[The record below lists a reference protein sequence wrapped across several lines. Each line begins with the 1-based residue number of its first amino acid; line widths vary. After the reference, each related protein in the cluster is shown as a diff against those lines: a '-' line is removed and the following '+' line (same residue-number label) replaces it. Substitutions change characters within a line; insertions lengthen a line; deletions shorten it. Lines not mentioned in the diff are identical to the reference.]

1 MSVNIRVQLKLIS
14 SETVTQLCIFTTGNE
29 YVICSLH
36 LFKKNCCSVSLSD
49 TTRGANGMAFVVKCK
64 S

>member
-29 YVICSLH
+29 YMICSLH
-36 LFKKNCCSVSLSD
+36 LFKKSVVVRVLV
-49 TTRGANGMAFVVKCK
+49 TRQEEVME
-64 S
+64 

>member
-36 LFKKNCCSVSLSD
+36 LFKKI
-49 TTRGANGMAFVVKCK
+49 AVVLVLVTWQEELMG
-64 S
+64 